1 MKQALAVSLGVAALL
16 IAAGIGLRLAPG
28 PQPMLASHE
37 ELRAYRQAVAEDMLA
52 GKPSTRAI
60 RDKLV
65 SVADAQAMYDEE
77 FRLMPL
83 WDKLTSTFDPAR
95 LGGLRLDRS
104 HPPALHV
111 VMLMKHP
118 SPEDAQR
125 LADLQLPVPAR
136 IEATPFSMAEGQAIT
151 HLLNQA
157 MDPDFAAKAR
167 LTSWHFNPHEG
178 HIVVESL
185 SGDAQPV
192 EAHLRQFPQLSA
204 LPLLVQKGRYAAAV

>member
-1 MKQALAVSLGVAALL
+1 MKRALAFGLGVAALL
-16 IAAGIGLRLAPG
+16 VAAGIGLRLAPG
-28 PQPMLASHE
+28 QPMLASDE
-37 ELRAYRQAVAEDMLA
+37 ALRAYREAVAEELLA

-65 SVADAQAMYDEE
+65 SSADAQAMMDVE
-77 FRLMPL
+77 FRLSADQ
-83 WDKLTSTFDPAR
+83 DKLMSSFDPAR

-104 HPPALHV
+104 HPLALHV
-111 VMLMKHP
+111 VVLMKQP
-118 SPEDAQR
+118 NPEDAQR
-125 LADLQLPVPAR
+125 LADLQLPVLAR

-157 MDPDFAAKAR
+157 LDPDFATKAR

-178 HIVVESL
+178 RIVVESL
-185 SGDAQPV
+185 SGDARPV
-192 EAHLRQFPQLSA
+192 EAHLRQFPQLSK

>member
-1 MKQALAVSLGVAALL
+1 MKRAIAFSLGAAALVVAAGL
-16 IAAGIGLRLAPG
+16 GLRVAPR
-28 PQPMLASHE
+28 PLLASDE
-37 ELRAYRQAVAEDMLA
+37 PVRAYREAVAEELLA

-65 SVADAQAMYDEE
+65 SVADAQAMMGEE
-77 FRLMPL
+77 SRLMPH
-83 WDKLTSTFDPAR
+83 WDKLMSSFDPAR

-111 VMLMKHP
+111 VVFVKHP

-125 LADLQLPVPAR
+125 LADLHLPVPAR

-157 MDPDFAAKAR
+157 IDPDFASKAR

-178 HIVVESL
+178 RIVVESL
-185 SGDAQPV
+185 SGEARPI

-204 LPLLVQKGRYAAAV
+204 LPLLVQKGRYAAAA

>member
-1 MKQALAVSLGVAALL
+1 MKRAIAFSLGVAALVV
-16 IAAGIGLRLAPG
+16 AASLGLRLAPR
-28 PQPMLASHE
+28 PLPMLASDE
-37 ELRAYRQAVAEDMLA
+37 PVRAYREAVAEEMLA

-65 SVADAQAMYDEE
+65 SVADAQAMMGEE
-77 FRLMPL
+77 SRLMPH
-83 WDKLTSTFDPAR
+83 WDKLMSSFDPAR
-95 LGGLRLDRS
+95 LGGLRFDRS

-111 VMLMKHP
+111 VVLMKHP

-125 LADLQLPVPAR
+125 LADLHLPVPAR

-157 MDPDFAAKAR
+157 IDPDFASKAR

-178 HIVVESL
+178 RIVVESL
-185 SGDAQPV
+185 SGDARPV